1 MSNYQFP
8 PNQQTY
14 PFSNTDLK
22 LVNSYAINDPSQFG
36 SNETSKQF
44 GLPVPLNNVQAANS
58 FIPGVTKGGAKHKH
72 KRKDVNKTL
81 KQKINNIVK
90 KYKMGSKKS
99 KMSLLKRLKKSVGLK
114 GGKKTRKNRKL
125 RK

>member
-36 SNETSKQF
+36 SNET
-44 GLPVPLNNVQAANS
+44 
-58 FIPGVTKGGAKHKH
+58 T
-72 KRKDVNKTL
+72 
-81 KQKINNIVK
+81 
-90 KYKMGSKKS
+90 
-99 KMSLLKRLKKSVGLK
+99 
-114 GGKKTRKNRKL
+114 KTRGQCGQGL
-125 RK
+125 CGTEG